1 MLIIKIPEKIMNF
14 HSELRKHVKTP
25 LQEDISNARK
35 TVHTDGYSM
44 SIGELVNLYDDKEI
58 DIRPEFQRLF
68 RWKDEQKSKFI
79 ESILLG
85 IPLPSIFVSQRDDG
99 VWEVVDGLQRLSTIL
114 QFMGKLR
121 NANNDFYPPLILTPT
136 KYLPSLEGM
145 RWCNPDNLAQELDTQ
160 TKLMFKREKMDI
172 KIIKK
177 ESEQDAKLELFQ
189 RLNSNGSALSDQE
202 IRNVILLMENPIA
215 QHWLE
220 ELSQNSS
227 FIETTPISDKQEAE
241 SFNLELLVRYFA
253 LRYLEQYRDVL
264 IKNRDID
271 PYLDEMA
278 VCMFSNFD
286 FEKEKTL
293 FKKIFLILDNVLG
306 SNAFK
311 KFNQDKER
319 YTGPFLLPI
328 YELLTFHLSKKLEDE
343 ANISIDDAFI
353 SKLEQIS
360 RQLQVN
366 PIYLDVISQSRG
378 IDRMDA
384 VVKMKCGNL
393 FE

>member
-1 MLIIKIPEKIMNF
+1 MNF
-14 HSELRKHVKTP
+14 YTELKKHLEETP
-25 LQEDISNARK
+25 LQKDISNARK

-44 SIGELVNLYDDKEI
+44 SIGELVNLYDDREI

-85 IPLPSIFVSQRDDG
+85 IPLPSIFVSQRNDG

-121 NANNDFYPPLILTPT
+121 KSDSEYYPPLRLSGT
-136 KYLPSLEGM
+136 KYLPNLDDIMWS
-145 RWCNPDNLAQELDTQ
+145 NPSTPDKELDTQ
-160 TKLMFKREKMDI
+160 TKIMFKREKMDI

-177 ESEQDAKLELFQ
+177 ESESDTKLELFQ

-202 IRNVILLMENPIA
+202 IRNVILLMENPDA

-220 ELSQNSS
+220 ELSKNPS
-227 FIETTPISDKQEAE
+227 FIETTPISAKQESE

-253 LRYLEQYRDVL
+253 LRHLEQYREVL
-264 IKNRDID
+264 NRNRDID

-278 VCMFSNFD
+278 VCIFSNFD
-286 FEKEKTL
+286 FTKEKAL
-293 FKKIFLILDNVLG
+293 FEKTFLILDNVLG

-311 KFNQDKER
+311 KFNPEKGR
-319 YTGPFLLPI
+319 YSGPFLLPI
-328 YELLTFHLSKKLEDE
+328 YELLTFHLSKKLESEPDIDIDE
-343 ANISIDDAFI
+343 TFI

-360 RQLQVN
+360 KQLQEN
-366 PIYLDVISQSRG
+366 SIYLDVTLRSRG
-378 IDRMDA
+378 IDRIA
-384 VVKMKCGNL
+384 TVVAMENGNL
-393 FE
+393 FA

>member
-1 MLIIKIPEKIMNF
+1 MSSLKKYLETP
-14 HSELRKHVKTP
+14 TP
-25 LQEDISNARK
+25 LQEDIERARK
-35 TVHTDGYSM
+35 SVHTDGYSM
-44 SIGELVNLYDDKEI
+44 SIGELVNLYDDREI

-68 RWKDEQKSKFI
+68 RWKDGQKSKFI

-121 NANNDFYPPLILTPT
+121 KSDDEYYEPLKLVAT
-136 KYLPSLEGM
+136 KYLPSLDSM
-145 RWCNPDNLAQELDTQ
+145 MWSNSSNPDKELDKQ
-160 TKLMFKREKMDI
+160 TKIMFKREKMDI

-177 ESEQDAKLELFQ
+177 ESESDTKLELFQ

-202 IRNVILLMENPIA
+202 IRNVILLMENPDA

-220 ELSQNSS
+220 ELAKNSS
-227 FIETTPISDKQEAE
+227 FIETTPISTKQESE

-253 LRYLEQYRDVL
+253 LRYLEQYREL
-264 IKNRDID
+264 LTKNRDID
-271 PYLDEMA
+271 PYLDEMV
-278 VCMFSNFD
+278 VCMFSNFNFD
-286 FEKEKTL
+286 REKELFEKT
-293 FKKIFLILDNVLG
+293 FLTLDNALG

-328 YELLTFHLSKKLEDE
+328 YELLTFHLSKKLETTPNVDE
-343 ANISIDDAFI
+343 AFI

-360 RQLQVN
+360 KQLQEN
-366 PIYLDVISQSRG
+366 QAYSNVISQSRG
-378 IDRMDA
+378 VDRMAA
-384 VVKMKCGNL
+384 VVAMENGNI

>member
-1 MLIIKIPEKIMNF
+1 MSFLQ
-14 HSELRKHVKTP
+14 ELRKSVEETP
-25 LQEDISNARK
+25 LQRDIRNARK

-44 SIGELVNLYDDKEI
+44 SIGELINLYDDREI
-58 DIRPEFQRLF
+58 NISPEFQRLF

-85 IPLPSIFVSQRDDG
+85 IPLPSIFVSQGDDG

-121 NANNDFYPPLILTPT
+121 KPDDEYYPPLRLTAT
-136 KYLPSLEGM
+136 KYLPSLDGM
-145 RWCNPDNLAQELDTQ
+145 MWSNPENISQELDRN

-177 ESEQDAKLELFQ
+177 ESESDTKLELFQ

-202 IRNVILLMENPIA
+202 IRNVILLMKNSDA

-227 FIETTPISDKQEAE
+227 FIETTPISAKQVSE
-241 SFNLELLVRYFA
+241 SFNLELIVRYFS
-253 LRYLEQYRDVL
+253 LRYLEQYREIL
-264 IKNRDID
+264 TRNRDID
-271 PYLDEMA
+271 PYLDEM
-278 VCMFSNFD
+278 VVHIFSNFKQEEE
-286 FEKEKTL
+286 EKL
-293 FKKIFLILDNVLG
+293 FKKTFLILDNVLG

-311 KFNQDKER
+311 KFNQEKER

-328 YELLTFHLSKKLEDE
+328 YELLTFHLSKKLETNPDIEIDE
-343 ANISIDDAFI
+343 HFVSRLENIS
-353 SKLEQIS
+353 K
-360 RQLQVN
+360 QLQNN
-366 PIYLDVISQSRG
+366 PIFLDVISQSRG
-378 IDRMDA
+378 IDRMEM
-384 VVKMKCGNL
+384 VVKMKKGNL

>member
-1 MLIIKIPEKIMNF
+1 MSF
-14 HSELRKHVKTP
+14 YTELRQYLELTP
-25 LQEDISNARK
+25 LQRDISNARK

-85 IPLPSIFVSQRDDG
+85 IPLPSIFVSQRNDG

-121 NANNDFYPPLILTPT
+121 KSDNEIYQPLKLSAT
-136 KYLPSLEGM
+136 KYLPNLEGM
-145 RWCNPDNLAQELDTQ
+145 MWSNSSSPAQELDTQ

-177 ESEQDAKLELFQ
+177 ESESDTKLELFQ

-202 IRNVILLMENPIA
+202 IRNVILLMENSTA

-220 ELSQNSS
+220 ELSQNPS
-227 FIETTPISDKQEAE
+227 FKETTPISEKQVSE
-241 SFNLELLVRYFA
+241 SFNLELLVRYFS
-253 LRYLEQYRDVL
+253 LRYLEQHREVL
-264 IKNRDID
+264 NRNRDID
-271 PYLDEMA
+271 PYLDEM
-278 VCMFSNFD
+278 VICMFSNFD
-286 FEKEKTL
+286 FDKEKAL
-293 FKKIFLILDNVLG
+293 FEKTFLILDNVLG

-311 KFNQDKER
+311 KFNHEKNR

-328 YELLTFHLSKKLEDE
+328 YELLTFHLSKKLESEPD
-343 ANISIDDAFI
+343 IDIDNTFI

-360 RQLQVN
+360 KQLQEN
-366 PIYLDVISQSRG
+366 SIYLDVTSRSRG
-378 IDRMDA
+378 IDRIA
-384 VVKMKCGNL
+384 TVVAMGEGNL
-393 FE
+393 FT